1 MLKILA
7 VAAFAALGVV
17 GAARTL
23 GAMDAQMREPQ
34 MREPQ
39 LRPASDEPDTAQAAS
54 LTETPPARASG
65 GAASISRS
73 ADGHYWAEGQVNGR
87 RVRFLVDTGA
97 TTVALTLADAER
109 LGIRPLRADYVHP
122 VMTANG
128 ETRAAQVKLDS
139 ISVSG
144 ARVYDVDAMVV
155 EKGLTTS
162 LLGMTYLGRLS
173 RFEATPT
180 ALILRP

>member
-7 VAAFAALGVV
+7 VAAFATLGVL

-23 GAMDAQMREPQ
+23 GALDEEMRKPE
-34 MREPQ
+34 
-39 LRPASDEPDTAQAAS
+39 LRPASDAPDAVQAAS
-54 LTETPPARASG
+54 MTTKEAAPASG
-65 GAASISRS
+65 GPASVAKAR
-73 ADGHYWAEGQVNGR
+73 DGHYWAEGLVNGR

-109 LGIRPLRADYVHP
+109 LGIRPSRADYTHP
-122 VMTANG
+122 VITANG
-128 ETRAAQVKLDS
+128 QVHAAEVKLDS
-139 ISVSG
+139 VSVAG
-144 ARVYDVDAMVV
+144 ARVNGVDALVV
-155 EKGLTTS
+155 EKGLSTS

-173 RFEATPT
+173 RFEATPS